1 MITKKYS
8 KDRTKCD
15 VTFQLPAEINS
26 SQAFVCGNFSDWTPE
41 EMKRLKKGGFSIRK
55 KLKAKQNY
63 QFRYRLDG
71 ERWENDPAADALIPN
86 AFGSDDS
93 VLQL

>member
-1 MITKKYS
+1 
-8 KDRTKCD
+8 
-15 VTFQLPAEINS
+15 
-26 SQAFVCGNFSDWTPE
+26 
-41 EMKRLKKGGFSIRK
+41 
-55 KLKAKQNY
+55 LKAKQNY

-71 ERWENDPAADALIPN
+71 ERWENDPSADAIIPN